1 MVIDKEIKIIKNFG
15 QNNNVMQLRAGKLGD
30 DKLFIIYAPT
40 TTSGSHRYGN
50 VPRGTVPRVFVI
62 ELPNFIFKEDDK
74 QIEGLLMNTNEEIR
88 TFQDGVLNW
97 ATSNSNGNLTINKVG
112 IQRLDKSYEDINYIL
127 SQNDLKDI
135 DCENCKN
142 KNSLSGGAIFAIVL
156 FTIIG
161 CIILIIGVFLLYK
174 YINYKKTGKEFN
186 LTNIKNEMLLKY

>member
-1 MVIDKEIKIIKNFG
+1 
-15 QNNNVMQLRAGKLGD
+15 MQLRAGKLGD

-40 TTSGSHRYGN
+40 TTSGSHWYGN

-62 ELPNFIFKEDDK
+62 ELPNFNIKEDDK
-74 QIEGLLMNTNEEIR
+74 QIEGLLMNTNEEIK
-88 TFQDGVLNW
+88 TFQDGVLIW

-186 LTNIKNEMLLKY
+186 LTNIKSEMLLKY